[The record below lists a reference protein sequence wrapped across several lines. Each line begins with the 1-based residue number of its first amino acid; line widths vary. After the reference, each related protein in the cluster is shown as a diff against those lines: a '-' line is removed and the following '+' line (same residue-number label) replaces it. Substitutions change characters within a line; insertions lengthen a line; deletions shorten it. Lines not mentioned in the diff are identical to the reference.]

1 MNELGLMVPARSLF
15 GVESGAVTMVLAAM
29 GESPRGVHGA
39 HGLGKPSA
47 TDSQRYRSFAR
58 APWPVR
64 PPVAAGCSGFDD
76 W

>member
-1 MNELGLMVPARSLF
+1 MVPARSLF

-58 APWPVR
+58 TLAGAPS
-64 PPVAAGCSGFDD
+64 GCGRLQRL
-76 W
+76 